1 MQNMNSPDNSERLE
15 RLRGDNLA
23 VERGGMVLFAPVS
36 FSLKRGDALL
46 LEGANGVGKT
56 SLMRAIAG
64 LSQLFEGSITSEGLH
79 EHRLEEHIHY
89 LGHDNGIR
97 PQLSVYETASFFK
110 DYFSGD
116 EDIDGVL
123 KTLGLSGLEDI
134 PCGYLSAGQK
144 RKLAFSR
151 LLLSWRD
158 LWVLDEPLNA
168 LDTHARALV
177 HQLIARHR
185 EAGGMVIAI
194 SHGGLVMAGTE
205 RIELKPLAIEAYQ

>member
-15 RLRGDNLA
+15 RLRGDKLA

-36 FSLKRGDALL
+36 FSLERGDALL

-116 EDIDGVL
+116 EDIGGVL
-123 KTLGLSGLEDI
+123 KTLALSGLEDI

-158 LWVLDEPLNA
+158 LWLLDEPLNA